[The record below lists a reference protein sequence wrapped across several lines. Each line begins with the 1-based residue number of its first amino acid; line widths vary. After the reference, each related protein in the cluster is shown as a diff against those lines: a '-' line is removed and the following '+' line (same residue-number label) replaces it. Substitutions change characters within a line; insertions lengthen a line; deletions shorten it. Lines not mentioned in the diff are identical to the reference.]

1 MGTPGES
8 TSDGRF
14 SSVLRHA
21 TRSAHRNAEHAEFV
35 RALLESRINQDG
47 YAAMLAQN
55 YAIYQVLEEAAE
67 ILREDSIAGPF
78 VMAELVRLPAL
89 QADLQALLGN
99 QWRESVTTLEAT
111 ERYCARLREVCF
123 TSPGGFIAHHY
134 TRYLGDLSGGQA
146 IGGIVRRGLFRGEL
160 AGTAFYRFDDIAN
173 IADFKIRYRR
183 LLDELPLDEGHLR
196 EVVDETVLAFS
207 LNSEVFGELGSHM
220 STYLAA

>member
-1 MGTPGES
+1 MGTPSES

-99 QWRESVTTLEAT
+99 QWRKSVTTLEAT

-134 TRYLGDLSGGQA
+134 TRYVGDLSGGQA

-196 EVVDETVLAFS
+196 GVVDETLIAFS